1 MRITNYFLR
10 LVCLL
15 VIFPLGN
22 VANAVMINFD
32 DLDPDSIPDR
42 ILTNEYEAQ
51 GVIFEWSAYL
61 SEYSPKS
68 APNYVVGPGF
78 KFHFTDLYLSP
89 GMLPKLVSFYTGSS
103 TQSKVGI
110 TARGPDGYHETI
122 ITEGEVH
129 GMGADE
135 DDSTPYIPNQFVTFE
150 FANGISSIEL
160 SGQSDAY
167 IDDLSFYYVIEAV
180 PEPSIIVL
188 FLSSITIVAW
198 RRFNLR

>member
-32 DLDPDSIPDR
+32 ELDPDSIPDG
-42 ILTNEYEAQ
+42 ILTNEYESQ
-51 GVIFEWSAYL
+51 GVMFEWSAYL
-61 SEYSPKS
+61 IANSPKS

-78 KFHFTDLYLSP
+78 KFYFTDLYLSP
-89 GMLPKLVSFYTGSS
+89 GLLPKLVSFYTGSS
-103 TQSKVGI
+103 TQSKVHI
-110 TARGPDGYHETI
+110 TAIGPDGYSETI
-122 ITEGEVH
+122 LTEGEVH
-129 GMGADE
+129 GMGSDV
-135 DDSTPYIPNQFVTFE
+135 STPYIPNQLVTFE

-180 PEPSIIVL
+180 PEPSIAVL
-188 FLSSITIVAW
+188 FLLSITCVAW